1 MTGRYAIL
9 IHMTDLIH
17 QIIEIAK
24 SIAHV
29 FDASIIGPLTV
40 IIKSIAVLFV
50 KVLELAI
57 MAAKWII
64 AKI

>member
-1 MTGRYAIL
+1 
-9 IHMTDLIH
+9 MTDLIH

-29 FDASIIGPLTV
+29 FELSIWPPLVMIG
-40 IIKSIAVLFV
+40 KSIGILFT
-50 KVLELAI
+50 KVLELVI
-57 MAAKWII
+57 MTVKWII